1 MRWASVDVSAG
12 EGGWQSVGWCGEKED
27 EADEAADVGENT
39 EKKCVHCSVDRAGSD
54 AVKGW
59 LPA

>member
-1 MRWASVDVSAG
+1 VSAG